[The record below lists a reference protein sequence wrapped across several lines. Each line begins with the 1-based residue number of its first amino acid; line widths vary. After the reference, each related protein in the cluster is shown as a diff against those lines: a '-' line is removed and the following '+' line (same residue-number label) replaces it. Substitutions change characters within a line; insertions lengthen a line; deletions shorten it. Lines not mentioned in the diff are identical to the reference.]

1 MLVSIGLVKFS
12 KCFSLMGHHLAV
24 LGMQQDCL
32 RPSSYLNCSC
42 RCSGHFIKLPDSFI
56 LK

>member
-42 RCSGHFIKLPDSFI
+42 RCSGHFIKLHDSFI